1 MPDRSLGIDI
11 GGTFTDFVLID
22 TESRTL
28 RVWKVLTTPQDPT
41 LAIMRGVAA
50 QPIVDA
56 GGLDSLARVIHGTT
70 LVANTIIE
78 RTGAKVGL
86 IMTAGHRDVLE
97 IGNELRYDLHDLFMV
112 RRKPIVPPSLPKE
125 VREPIWTSGGV
136 RLGINGTGHEDSVGD
151 SVAPMCELRHALK
164 RRLHDV

>member
-56 GGLDSLARVIHGTT
+56 RGLDLLARVIHGTT
-70 LVANTIIE
+70 LVANKIIE
-78 RTGAKVGL
+78 RAGAKVGL
-86 IMTAGHRDVLE
+86 IMTAGHRNVLE
-97 IGNELRYDLHDLFMV
+97 LGIELSYYLHVMFMV
-112 RRKPIVPPSLPKE
+112 QP
-125 VREPIWTSGGV
+125 
-136 RLGINGTGHEDSVGD
+136 
-151 SVAPMCELRHALK
+151 
-164 RRLHDV
+164 

>member
-86 IMTAGHRDVLE
+86 ILTAGHRDVLRIE
-97 IGNELRYDLHDLFMV
+97 HQAGDPAGFSLSGRRGGEKHRRQKENGGPHEEPAACLARELLRGAHHDDFVTPGNSPRCA
-112 RRKPIVPPSLPKE
+112 S
-125 VREPIWTSGGV
+125 
-136 RLGINGTGHEDSVGD
+136 
-151 SVAPMCELRHALK
+151 
-164 RRLHDV
+164 